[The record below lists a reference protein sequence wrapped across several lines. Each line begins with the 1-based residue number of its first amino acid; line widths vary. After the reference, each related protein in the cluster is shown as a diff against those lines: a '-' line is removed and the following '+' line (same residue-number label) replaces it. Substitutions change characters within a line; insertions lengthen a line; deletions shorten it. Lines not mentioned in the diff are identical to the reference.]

1 MREGAWWTSLA
12 GLLLAARGRV
22 RWVLVGTALLALA
35 GVPVTFARATWI
47 PARPATSTIH
57 GRGLPRGWNRAE
69 PLGAASVPAD
79 PVEEA
84 PSPADLDREFHRLQG
99 ILRRYPSRLESH
111 LGLGELYFNMG
122 NDLAARHHLAIYL
135 AQAPSGPDSLHAAL
149 LHARILVRLDRVWD
163 AIVALEVLARRRDA
177 PAGVSHDL
185 AILLRRD
192 RRFAEAMAADMRA
205 VERSGGEPSFLRAA
219 AFAWKELGYPAQ
231 ARRLFDLLCATGQA
245 KGEDQFQR
253 GYLAHCLGEPA
264 VARPAYEAAL
274 VLDPDHP
281 EARYNLGLVLAGEM
295 DHDGAA
301 RQFREVIRLRPSYE
315 PTYFELGTELLRAG
329 RRIDAARV
337 FRDYVRIGTDGP
349 AVLEAAGILNALA
362 PDLPDSLT
370 VPLPL
375 TVSPPPDVPSLP
387 VVPLPSAVPPL
398 PIVPLPSAAGPS
410 PTVPV
415 SPSASP

>member
-1 MREGAWWTSLA
+1 
-12 GLLLAARGRV
+12 
-22 RWVLVGTALLALA
+22 
-35 GVPVTFARATWI
+35 
-47 PARPATSTIH
+47 
-57 GRGLPRGWNRAE
+57 
-69 PLGAASVPAD
+69 
-79 PVEEA
+79 
-84 PSPADLDREFHRLQG
+84 LDREFRRLQG
-99 ILRRYPSRLESH
+99 ILRRYPSRLEPH
-111 LGLGELYFNMG
+111 LGLGELYFHTG

-135 AQAPSGPDSLHAAL
+135 AEAPPGPDSLHAAV
-149 LHARILVRLDRVWD
+149 LHARLLVRLDRVWD
-163 AIVALEVLARRRDA
+163 AIVALEVLARRHDA

-192 RRFAEAMAADMRA
+192 RRIAEAMAADMRA

-219 AFAWKELGYPAQ
+219 AFAWKEWGYLAQ
-231 ARRLFDLLCATGQA
+231 ARRLFELLCATGQA
-245 KGEDQFQR
+245 EGEDQFQR

-337 FRDYVRIGTDGP
+337 FRDYVRIGTDGL

-362 PDLPDSLT
+362 PELPDSLT
-370 VPLPL
+370 ALSPDSL
-375 TVSPPPDVPSLP
+375 TMLPPP
-387 VVPLPSAVPPL
+387 AVP
-398 PIVPLPSAAGPS
+398 
-410 PTVPV
+410 
-415 SPSASP
+415 ASPGAALPASP